1 MTKYSCR
8 KNGEGIALFA
18 DDVPLSAMITFAQ
31 TVCEICHEDVDV
43 IDMDNG
49 ELVFLMKWED
59 EEEPEPDYEPDVD
72 ESSYNP
78 YMGCDEI
85 EDDRLDDF
93 CIESEW
99 QY

>member
-8 KNGEGIALFA
+8 MDGEGMALFA
-18 DDVPLSAMITFAQ
+18 HNSSMSAIHEYAKTLFEAYDDEHF
-31 TVCEICHEDVDV
+31 VDV
-43 IDMDNG
+43 IDLDTG
-49 ELVFLMKWED
+49 EVIFEFNPN
-59 EEEPEPDYEPDVD
+59 EPEPDVD

-93 CIESEW
+93 FIESDW